1 MLSPNFW
8 IIITL
13 VTGMGIAD
21 YAVSKFFGIF
31 PINNKK
37 LDGMYYKKLYSDQE
51 KFPLKPTNRRSSL
64 IPNKYNALLDGPGE
78 TEQYIPSKKNT
89 QD

>member
-21 YAVSKFFGIF
+21 YAVSKFFGIL

-37 LDGMYYKKLYSDQE
+37 IRRDVLQE
-51 KFPLKPTNRRSSL
+51 
-64 IPNKYNALLDGPGE
+64 II
-78 TEQYIPSKKNT
+78 Q
-89 QD
+89 